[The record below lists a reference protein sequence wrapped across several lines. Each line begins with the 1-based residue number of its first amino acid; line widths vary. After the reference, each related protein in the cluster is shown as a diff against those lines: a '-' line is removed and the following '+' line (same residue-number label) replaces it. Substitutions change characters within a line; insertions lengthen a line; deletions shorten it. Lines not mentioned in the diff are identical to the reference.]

1 MTLHYLFLS
10 TGKLILPWN
19 KWSFFVYKILYKFL
33 SQNEILAPVSQIT
46 RMNSHKHNS
55 LNYDIFPT
63 PKQIQR
69 ALKPARWT
77 HACTKGALIYH
88 KNIVKKIF
96 CGSEL
101 QTQGSSFSPPW
112 FTKIPPL
119 PDPVGSDGE
128 QFSLANVVLPMSQ
141 EWLQEAHREDK
152 KGLKEGL
159 YAQKCGY
166 QCLDTQQKI
175 SKIGNMTCTKNCFK
189 KISSHRTVYSVVQEL
204 LQFKNHV

>member
-19 KWSFFVYKILYKFL
+19 KWLFFVYKILYKFL

-46 RMNSHKHNS
+46 RMNSRKYNS

-63 PKQIQR
+63 PKQMQR

-88 KNIVKKIF
+88 KNIVKKTF

-119 PDPVGSDGE
+119 PNPIGSDHE

-159 YAQKCGY
+159 YAHVV
-166 QCLDTQQKI
+166 I
-175 SKIGNMTCTKNCFK
+175 SVWTHNKRFSKVGNMTCTKNCLK

-204 LQFKNHV
+204 QFENHV